1 MKKEGKDLNNKE
13 DWQMMSLKLDKI
25 FSYEEIYKQAN
36 KNCEIQKYIDE
47 LKEINQKSEY
57 NVSVLADEN

>member
-1 MKKEGKDLNNKE
+1 
-13 DWQMMSLKLDKI
+13 MMSLKLDKI